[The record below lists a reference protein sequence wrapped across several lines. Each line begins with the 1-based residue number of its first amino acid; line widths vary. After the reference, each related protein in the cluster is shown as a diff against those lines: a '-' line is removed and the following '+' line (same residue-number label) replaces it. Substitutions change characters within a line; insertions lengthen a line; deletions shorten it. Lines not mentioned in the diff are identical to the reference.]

1 MPFNSTLETVLN
13 QLAVTD
19 QSVLFDWHTVQQ
31 WPEGALKRM
40 LDIDLL
46 IKASPAESIECR
58 ECGINICYM
67 GVERFSSDRAVVV
80 CDDPE
85 MQDQMGVI
93 NIPLDHLKQWKTS
106 AKQVAK
112 VVADLLELDYQPD
125 RKKQPANI
133 KLGMLVSKQGRR
145 CVSLNVHP
153 LQLELNQRSAP
164 IKEILYFEE
173 GKLLLD
179 HPRINQM
186 LLAAPLQQGKPYTP
200 STSQR
205 ETGKR
210 ETEAMYQDWID
221 AYHRLKRQHPD
232 EKKPWICRQIA
243 TLPIAKDRDDKT
255 IYRKLSGIK

>member
-1 MPFNSTLETVLN
+1 MALDVLLGC
-13 QLAVTD
+13 LAATE
-19 QSVLFDWHTVQQ
+19 QPVLFGWHAIQQ
-31 WPEGALKRM
+31 WPEGALKR
-40 LDIDLL
+40 LL
-46 IKASPAESIECR
+46 EVGLLVKVTPATSIECR
-58 ECGINICYM
+58 ECGGNVCYM
-67 GVERFSSDRAVVV
+67 DVEWGSSDRAFVV

-85 MQDQMGVI
+85 MQDEMGRI

-205 ETGKR
+205 EAGKR

-243 TLPIAKDRDDKT
+243 ILPIAKGRDDKT